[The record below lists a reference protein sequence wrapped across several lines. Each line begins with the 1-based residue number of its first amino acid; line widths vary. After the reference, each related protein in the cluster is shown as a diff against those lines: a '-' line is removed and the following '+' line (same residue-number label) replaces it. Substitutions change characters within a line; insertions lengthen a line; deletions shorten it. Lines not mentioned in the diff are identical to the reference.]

1 MHLSDL
7 LDKRFILFLDAT
19 SRDEAIHEL
28 IDKLDAEQVLPDAK
42 AFRDAIQH
50 RESLVSTAIGS
61 GVAVPH
67 ARMESYAQFFLA
79 VGIQRTQGLD
89 WNALDQVPVRLVF
102 LIGGPGDQQMEY
114 LQLLSS
120 LTHTIKDPELRKQLL
135 QSTSVEEVINLL
147 T

>member
-7 LDKRFILFLDAT
+7 LDRRFILFLDAT

-28 IDKLDAEQVLPDAK
+28 INKLDVEGALPDAN
-42 AFRDAIQH
+42 AFRSAIQH
-50 RESLVSTAIGS
+50 REGLVSTGIGS

-67 ARMESYAQFFLA
+67 ARMKGYDEFFIA
-79 VGIQRTQGLD
+79 VGIQRSQGLD

-102 LIGGPGDQQMEY
+102 LIGGPDDQQVEY

-120 LTHTIKDPELRKQLL
+120 LTHTIKDPELRRQLL
-135 QSTSVEEVINLL
+135 QATKPEEVIDLL
-147 T
+147 V